1 MRTFKLKQWLLL
13 STALL
18 FGLGVMVAL
27 IGYEQEASPPPEK
40 IIISKQK
47 PAPTIIE
54 ENKNNILA
62 KEKFL
67 APLEFNWI
75 AGKKQTYQYSF
86 LSKIET
92 NTNLFEASSEAWQ
105 TANAELTGVL
115 NARFFEA
122 RPEKF
127 YVGFQLSPIQFSIA
141 KQRLSPLENLYSSF
155 FMVAF
160 SKDGQPIEFHVP
172 QKIHASE
179 KKLVTEIINGIQLIL
194 PSSVIKKEW
203 VTRENNITGEYTAEH
218 TLQENKISKKKI
230 SYLTISSFS
239 EEVDNT
245 KTLDFKGNILTSH
258 TEGIISKKQAWI
270 ESLVSKEH
278 LEINSQQGKVAKI
291 TSQISLHLSDDL
303 INPELAIWQANSDPD
318 IVIAGFA
325 NSSENNISA
334 WDELE
339 QQQLRDKFA
348 NVKISD
354 LTRQIID
361 LNLQGKSIQELIP
374 HLKDLE
380 NYLSVYPESSADIP
394 ELLHEPNLS
403 KAATGGIINALEVVG
418 HHEAQQALTE
428 IMLDEAPTNPQVSY
442 QSLVAAGGIKEPIP
456 DLINGVWHVSEQENE
471 HMDMALLA
479 LGSAGANLEKT
490 GNSVDAAQ
498 IRNNLVENLHN
509 ETEDS
514 YKQKLILVALK
525 NTKNTDLFETV
536 SPYLEAENE
545 EVREAAYSVL
555 ENSNDNTS
563 FNKLLDSVEQDDS
576 PAVRQTAVKAIS
588 TREDSSLATAAISQ
602 YISQE
607 PEAAVRKEMI
617 QFLGQHKLESPE
629 IVDALKQQL
638 SVETS
643 TEMIKEIYTVLYEK
657 TEKKPINFNKL

>member
-27 IGYEQEASPPPEK
+27 IGYEQEPSLPPEK
-40 IIISKQK
+40 IIINKQK
-47 PAPTIIE
+47 SDPIIIDE
-54 ENKNNILA
+54 DKNNILA

-86 LSKIET
+86 FSKIET

-105 TANAELTGVL
+105 TTNAELKGVL

-127 YVGFQLSPIQFSIA
+127 YVGFQLSPVQFSIA

-179 KKLVTEIINGIQLIL
+179 KELVTEIINGIQLIL

-203 VTRENNITGEYTAEH
+203 VTRESNTTGEYTAEH
-218 TLQENKISKKKI
+218 ILQENKISKKKT

-239 EEVDNT
+239 EEVDNGEM
-245 KTLDFKGNILTSH
+245 LDFKGNILKSH
-258 TEGIISKKQAWI
+258 TEGIVSKKQAWI
-270 ESLVSKEH
+270 ESLVSKEQ
-278 LEINSQQGKVAKI
+278 LEINSQHGKVAKI
-291 TSQISLHLSDDL
+291 TSQISLHLSDDP
-303 INPELAIWQANSDPD
+303 INSKLAIWQANSNPD

-348 NVKISD
+348 NVKVSD

-361 LNLQGKSIQELIP
+361 LNLQGKPMQELIP
-374 HLKDLE
+374 YLKDLE
-380 NYLSVYPESSADIP
+380 NYLSAYPESSADIP
-394 ELLHEPNLS
+394 KLLHEPNLS
-403 KAATGGIINALEVVG
+403 KGATGGIINALEVVG
-418 HHEAQQALTE
+418 HHEAQQALIE
-428 IMLDEAPTNPQVSY
+428 IMLDETPTNPQVSY

-456 DLINGVWHVSEQENE
+456 DLINGVWHISEQENE
-471 HMDMALLA
+471 YMDMALLA
-479 LGSAGANLEKT
+479 LGSVGANLEEA
-490 GNSVDAAQ
+490 GNSADAAQ
-498 IRNNLVENLHN
+498 IRDNLIENLQN

-525 NTKNTDLFETV
+525 NTKDTDLYDTV
-536 SPYLEAENE
+536 SPYLDTENE
-545 EVREAAYSVL
+545 TVREAAYSVL
-555 ENSNDNTS
+555 ENFNDHTS
-563 FNKLLDSVEQDDS
+563 FNKLLNSVVQDES
-576 PAVRQTAVKAIS
+576 PAVRQTALKAIS
-588 TREDSSLATAAISQ
+588 MREDSSLAATTISGSL
-602 YISQE
+602 SQE

-617 QFLGQHKLESPE
+617 QFLGQHKLENPE
-629 IVDALKQQL
+629 IIDTLKQQL

-643 TEMIKEIYTVLYEK
+643 TEMRKEIYTILYKKVEK
-657 TEKKPINFNKL
+657 PPVNFKKL